1 MKNSIKTRLKEYYD
15 VAKQTINEVMEEG
28 DDYNV
33 EIKVLQVEVKSE
45 EDERWLPAIVVNII
59 LEPDKDSLELC
70 TINHI
75 TTVPV
80 TDEIWETT
88 AAMLEAVTE
97 NALMKDE
104 SMMIQWRWGTDC
116 NE

>member
-45 EDERWLPAIVVNII
+45 EDEKWLPAIVVNII

-80 TDEIWETT
+80 TDEIWERT
-88 AAMLEAVTE
+88 AELLEAVTE
-97 NALMKDE
+97 NALMKDD
-104 SMMIQWRWGTDC
+104 SLMWNWKWGTEC